1 MTTANKLTILRVLM
15 IPAFLVVLY
24 WGFPG
29 SRYVALGIYIVACL
43 TDLLD
48 GYIARHYNQVSDFG
62 KFMDPL
68 ADKCLVM
75 AALCWFVE
83 EGTFFAWVLAIVLLR
98 EFAVSGMRLV
108 AVEKGRVI
116 AAGWSGKIK
125 TASTMVCI
133 CLILLGIPQ
142 VLNYVCQGIILVTTV
157 YSGVEYFA
165 KNADVFKEVKKKKT
179 GRGPF
184 FFCVN
189 FYSIVTNRSFPQTI
203 APNTAP
209 TQETTVPAM
218 RKPPR

>member
-1 MTTANKLTILRVLM
+1 MNTANKLTLLRVVM
-15 IPAFLVVLY
+15 IPAFLLVLY
-24 WGFPG
+24 LDVPG
-29 SRYVALGIYIVACL
+29 ASYWALAIFVAASL
-43 TDLLD
+43 TDTLD
-48 GYIARHYNQVSDFG
+48 GYIARHYNQVTDFG

-116 AAGWSGKIK
+116 AAGWSGKVK

-142 VLNYVCQGIILVTTV
+142 WLNYVCQGVILVTTV
-157 YSGVEYFA
+157 YSGIEYFA
-165 KNADVFKEVKKKKT
+165 KNADVFKEVK
-179 GRGPF
+179 
-184 FFCVN
+184 
-189 FYSIVTNRSFPQTI
+189 
-203 APNTAP
+203 
-209 TQETTVPAM
+209 
-218 RKPPR
+218 